1 MMNSSREWNFP
12 AVMTAKRLLMKSVS
26 TFFFNFATQKTGG
39 ILIGL
44 FLLLKSAQQQALK
57 AKV

>member
-1 MMNSSREWNFP
+1 MIKTSREWNIP

-39 ILIGL
+39 ITIGL
-44 FLLLKSAQQQALK
+44 FLLLKYASTTK
-57 AKV
+57 R